1 VFEHLG
7 SEQGFYTS
15 MQLCSTFV
23 RRSAVDLQLLS
34 VFPRLEDEGVF
45 YESRKWLKRDASDLS
60 HDLPPI
66 LGIEYTD
73 HPSTNFRSGMAA
85 LSASR
90 SSRLSIIADV
100 RTGSRLCLVLCLVP
114 CLVPHREYE
123 YGFAFKL

>member
-1 VFEHLG
+1 
-7 SEQGFYTS
+7 

-34 VFPRLEDEGVF
+34 VFPRPEDEGVS
-45 YESRKWLKRDASDLS
+45 YESRKRLKHDASDLS
-60 HDLPPI
+60 HDLPPMKLQSLASKI
-66 LGIEYTD
+66 RIVR
-73 HPSTNFRSGMAA
+73 PSRNSRSMAA

-90 SSRLSIIADV
+90 SSRLSPIADG
-100 RTGSRLCLVLCLVP
+100 RTGSRLCLVL